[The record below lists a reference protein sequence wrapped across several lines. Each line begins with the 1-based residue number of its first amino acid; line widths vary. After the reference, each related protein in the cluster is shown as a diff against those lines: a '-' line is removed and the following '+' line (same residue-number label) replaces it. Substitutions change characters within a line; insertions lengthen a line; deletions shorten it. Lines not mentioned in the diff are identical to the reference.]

1 MIVHCKE
8 IIHQNVF
15 QTLIRVMINC
25 FAKHF
30 GVSQKNPIFLGIK

>member
-1 MIVHCKE
+1 MVVHSKE

-15 QTLIRVMINC
+15 QTIRKIDKYF